1 MKQLIEDIKKIKL
14 TRATIELLTVAFIII
29 LSLSVFLI
37 PLKHKGTLTY
47 DNHKITYNG
56 DVANN
61 RMNGQGKL
69 TYDNGDTY
77 QGQFKNGVFNGQGT
91 YTAAKGW
98 SYSGEFKK
106 GQADGQGALKT
117 NSGKT
122 YKGEFK
128 QGIYQK

>member
-14 TRATIELLTVAFIII
+14 TRTTIELLSVAFIII
-29 LSLSVFLI
+29 LGLSAFLI

-56 DVANN
+56 EVANN

-69 TYDNGDTY
+69 TYDNGDVY
-77 QGQFKNGVFNGQGT
+77 QGQFKNGVFDGQGT
-91 YTAAKGW
+91 YKAAKGW

-106 GQADGQGALKT
+106 GQADGQGVLKT
-117 NSGKT
+117 KDNKT

-128 QGIYQK
+128 QGIYKK

>member
-29 LSLSVFLI
+29 LGLSAFLI

-47 DNHKITYNG
+47 DHQKITYKG
-56 DVANN
+56 EVANN

-69 TYDNGDTY
+69 TYENGDTY
-77 QGQFKNGVFNGQGT
+77 QGQFKNGVFDGQGT

-106 GQADGQGALKT
+106 GQADGQGVLKT
-117 NSGKT
+117 KDNKT

-128 QGIYQK
+128 QGIYKK